1 MIQHACPLGMG
12 LLFCAGVYWS
22 AFTYGFVVVL
32 QVSRK
37 CRFIFTVFSLA
48 AQIKS
53 CLEISKLTK
62 NTPNFMIFFLQ
73 NILKI
78 RYYCSFYIQWTEHD
92 TGICIPVF
100 ILAFLCVTI
109 PFFWCHKLQCIWNH
123 PSIPVS
129 KGHKSSISRFPL
141 FNKVSATCWDQ
152 G

>member
-1 MIQHACPLGMG
+1 MAIQEIKKIKGQYLAVVQTDLDKIICYFVGPVLKVVDSVDKMIQHACPLGMG

-62 NTPNFMIFFLQ
+62 NTPNFMIFFQ
-73 NILKI
+73 NIMKI
-78 RYYCSFYIQWTEHD
+78 RYYCSFYIQ
-92 TGICIPVF
+92 
-100 ILAFLCVTI
+100 
-109 PFFWCHKLQCIWNH
+109 
-123 PSIPVS
+123 
-129 KGHKSSISRFPL
+129 
-141 FNKVSATCWDQ
+141 
-152 G
+152 

>member
-37 CRFIFTVFSLA
+37 CRFIFAVFSLA

-62 NTPNFMIFFLQ
+62 STPRFMKCFQ
-73 NILKI
+73 NKMKI

-100 ILAFLCVTI
+100 ILNGILCVTI
-109 PFFWCHKLQCIWNH
+109 PCFWCRKLQCIWNH
-123 PSIPVS
+123 PPIPVS
-129 KGHKSSISRFPL
+129 KGHKLSISRFPL
-141 FNKVSATCWDQ
+141 FNKVSATYRDQ

>member
-53 CLEISKLTK
+53 CLEVSKLTK
-62 NTPNFMIFFLQ
+62 NTPNFMNFFQ
-73 NILKI
+73 NVMKI

-100 ILAFLCVTI
+100 ILNGILCIYMWPYHVFDVTNYSVFEITLLYLFQKGINHLSPDFLCLT
-109 PFFWCHKLQCIWNH
+109 K
-123 PSIPVS
+123 
-129 KGHKSSISRFPL
+129 
-141 FNKVSATCWDQ
+141 
-152 G
+152 